1 MRLSVIGAAV
11 GASIPGAVAGFDLAK
26 ALAENAV
33 VPAGDHSIQLVLG
46 SVGLITGA
54 AGAGIAVEQ
63 VSRSR
68 QAAAQ
73 LVAGGQR
80 YIAEPWGPLLAFFSA
95 PVLVLA
101 TVVPF
106 LSDSSGTLRF
116 VDFTAGTNAWLASI
130 TSWWIP
136 LAVLMVVAA
145 RMLIFPEPH
154 PVLMI
159 SSGVIFALGLSY
171 LATFV
176 SLVIQNGLTQPS
188 EAVGTVGAGV
198 AFIGGLI
205 AVVRWRWTAVA

>member
-1 MRLSVIGAAV
+1 M
-11 GASIPGAVAGFDLAK
+11 GASIPGAVAGFALAK
-26 ALAENAV
+26 ALAESGV

-46 SVGLITGA
+46 SVGFITGA
-54 AGAGIAVEQ
+54 AGAGMAVEQ

-68 QAAAQ
+68 QAGAQ
-73 LVAGGQR
+73 RVGGSQR

-106 LSDSSGTLRF
+106 FSDSSVTLRF
-116 VDFTAGTNAWLASI
+116 VDFTTGTNVWLASI

-136 LAVLMVVAA
+136 LAVLMAVAA
-145 RMLIFPEPH
+145 RMLIFPAPDPAH
-154 PVLMI
+154 LI
-159 SSGVIFALGLSY
+159 SSGVIFALGMSY

-176 SLVIQNGLTQPS
+176 SLVMQYGFGQPS
-188 EAVGTVGAGV
+188 LAVGNVGAGL

-205 AVVRWRWTAVA
+205 AVVRWRWIAVA